1 MWAIAFVFIVSASLQ
16 PTYAA
21 IPKHPMEES
30 SIQYPE
36 PINQKT
42 EEIPDSCKDLT
53 YCTVKPKDYPED
65 KFNVMFK
72 DYRGIRRHRR
82 GADDKSCHTPN
93 SQPNEADEK
102 ALPQPTMVVELKNRQ
117 GEPDSTDN
125 CESEVTYEPL
135 YKVRRRNDEPWR
147 TVIQAPSQDF
157 IQRVRLERCLN
168 PNAPCFK
175 NISPVQEFVSF
186 CRQKVNVW
194 QVLVSKGDDETEMIK
209 AELPMCCSCYY
220 KELDFK
226 TRFVKPKK

>member
-21 IPKHPMEES
+21 IPKHPMEKS
-30 SIQYPE
+30 SIQYPK
-36 PINQKT
+36 PINQEV

-72 DYRGIRRHRR
+72 DY
-82 GADDKSCHTPN
+82 
-93 SQPNEADEK
+93 K

>member
-72 DYRGIRRHRR
+72 DY
-82 GADDKSCHTPN
+82 
-93 SQPNEADEK
+93 K

>member
-72 DYRGIRRHRR
+72 DY
-82 GADDKSCHTPN
+82 
-93 SQPNEADEK
+93 K

-135 YKVRRRNDEPWR
+135 YKVREKRDQPWR
-147 TVIQAPSQDF
+147 TVIQAPGQDF

-175 NISPVQEFVSF
+175 NLSPSQEFVTF
-186 CRQKVNVW
+186 CSQKVNVW
-194 QVLVSKGDDETEMIK
+194 QVLVSKGDNETEMIK
-209 AELPMCCSCYY
+209 AELPVCCSCHY

-226 TRFVKPKK
+226 TRFGKPKK